1 MEIDLLENLL
11 LAGALVLFFEG
22 ALYALFPNGMKR
34 MMISVLQM
42 PALNLRIM
50 GLACA
55 VLGVFCVWLL
65 RGGF

>member
-1 MEIDLLENLL
+1 MLENLF

-42 PALNLRIM
+42 PSMNLRIM
-50 GLACA
+50 GLVCA
-55 VLGVFCVWLL
+55 VIGVFCVWLL
-65 RGGF
+65 KSGG

>member
-1 MEIDLLENLL
+1 MEENLLEHIL

-34 MMISVLQM
+34 MMVSVLQT
-42 PALNLRIM
+42 PSLYLRLF

-55 VLGVFCVWLL
+55 VIGVIGVWLIKNS
-65 RGGF
+65 